1 MLEVLPSKE
10 GEALM
15 YIKRVAVI
23 GSGTMG
29 SDIAYVV
36 ANAGIP
42 VILKDVDEAA
52 LRRAQDHIGDLFQTR
67 VARGRISAA
76 EAQSRRELIALT
88 TSDDALG
95 TVTLAIEA
103 VSEDMSLK
111 KRVFRDLDRVL
122 PPLSLIASNTSALSI
137 SELASV
143 TSRPDR
149 VAGFHFFFPAHMMK
163 LVEVISGQ
171 KTSADTIETLR
182 RLAEEIRKIPV
193 SVKECPGFVVNRVL
207 MASMTEILAFQ
218 QETQVPYSEID
229 QAVTKSGIAPMGPFM
244 LADALGLDVA
254 LEVARTLHQAYGE
267 RFQPAPQ
274 LAALVAQGHLG
285 LKTKQGFYAY

>member
-1 MLEVLPSKE
+1 
-10 GEALM
+10 M
-15 YIKRVAVI
+15 YIKQVAVI
-23 GSGTMG
+23 GAGTMG
-29 SDIAYVV
+29 ADIAYVM

-42 VILKDVDEAA
+42 VIVKDVDESA
-52 LRRAQDHIGDLFQTR
+52 LTRAQAHIADLFQAR

-76 EAQSRRELIALT
+76 DAQGRRDLITMTTADAALVEA
-88 TSDDALG
+88 
-95 TVTLAIEA
+95 TLAIEA
-103 VSEDMSLK
+103 VSEDMRVK
-111 KRVFRDLDRVL
+111 KRVFQDLDRIL
-122 PPLSLIASNTSALSI
+122 PPLSLIVSNTSALSI

-143 TSRPDR
+143 TGRPQR
-149 VAGFHFFFPAHMMK
+149 VAGFHFFFPAHLMK

-207 MASMTEILAFQ
+207 MASMAEILAFQ

-229 QAVTKSGIAPMGPFM
+229 QAVVKSGIAPMGPFM

-254 LEVARTLHQAYGE
+254 LEVNRTLFQAYGD
-267 RFQPAPQ
+267 RFRPAPQ
-274 LAALVAQGHLG
+274 LEALVEKGHLG
-285 LKTKQGFYAY
+285 LKTKQGFYSY